1 MNIFHIDKYICKQI
15 INALDILPPSCKNVL
30 VIEDN
35 HAILDVI
42 TLILQSES
50 YKVTGLNKGADMMIH
65 IEQFKPDLII
75 LDIMLP
81 DGDGR
86 DLLKVLRSDA
96 STAEIPVL
104 MISAR
109 FTADNVQHGEFK
121 PNGFLAKPFDIDD
134 LLDRIEGILA
144 GKLY

>member
-1 MNIFHIDKYICKQI
+1 MAKGTAVYKNI
-15 INALDILPPSCKNVL
+15 L

-42 TLILQSES
+42 TLILQSEA
-50 YKVTGLNKGADMMIH
+50 YKVSGLNKSADMMAH
-65 IEQFKPDLII
+65 VESFKPDMII

-81 DGDGR
+81 DADGR
-86 DLLKVLRSDA
+86 ELLKQLRSEAKTKD
-96 STAEIPVL
+96 IPVL

-109 FTADNVQHGEFK
+109 YTAENVEHGEFK
-121 PNGFLAKPFDIDD
+121 PNGFLAKPFDIDE

-144 GKLY
+144 GKIY

>member
-1 MNIFHIDKYICKQI
+1 MAKQAKRYKNI
-15 INALDILPPSCKNVL
+15 L

-42 TLILQSES
+42 TLILQSEA
-50 YKVTGLNKGADMMIH
+50 YKVAGLNKSEDMMQHIH
-65 IEQFKPDLII
+65 AFKPDMMI

-86 DLLKVLRSDA
+86 ELLSHIRNNPTT
-96 STAEIPVL
+96 STIPVL
-104 MISAR
+104 MISAKY
-109 FTADNVQHGEFK
+109 TAENIQHGDHK

-134 LLDRIEGILA
+134 LLDKIEGILA
-144 GKLY
+144 GKTYI

>member
-1 MNIFHIDKYICKQI
+1 
-15 INALDILPPSCKNVL
+15 

-42 TLILQSES
+42 TLILQSEA
-50 YKVTGLNKGADMMIH
+50 YKVSGLNKSADMMKH
-65 IEQFKPDLII
+65 IMAFKPDMMI

-86 DLLKVLRSDA
+86 ELLSQIRENEY
-96 STAEIPVL
+96 TANIPVL
-104 MISAR
+104 MISAKY
-109 FTADNVQHGEFK
+109 TAKTIEHGPYK

-134 LLDRIEGILA
+134 LLDKIEGILA
-144 GKLY
+144 GKNFLN

>member
-1 MNIFHIDKYICKQI
+1 MKNLSSAPKNI
-15 INALDILPPSCKNVL
+15 L

-35 HAILDVI
+35 SAILDVI
-42 TLILQSES
+42 TLVLQSEA
-50 YKVTGLNKGADMMIH
+50 YKVNGLSKSINYMAH
-65 IEQFKPDLII
+65 IDALKPDLLIM
-75 LDIMLP
+75 DIMLP

-86 DLLKVLRSDA
+86 EILQELRQNDY
-96 STAEIPVL
+96 TKEIPVL

-109 FTADNVQHGEFK
+109 YTKDNIQHGQFK

-144 GKLY
+144 GKTYI

>member
-1 MNIFHIDKYICKQI
+1 M
-15 INALDILPPSCKNVL
+15 ATGCKNIL

-42 TLILQSES
+42 TLILQGES
-50 YKVTGLNKGADMMIH
+50 YKVNGLSKSADMLMH

-86 DLLKVLRSDA
+86 MLLQELRTEANTLD
-96 STAEIPVL
+96 IPVL

-109 FTADNVQHGEFK
+109 YTEENIQHGEFK
-121 PNGFLAKPFDIDD
+121 PNGFLAKPFDIDE
-134 LLDRIEGILA
+134 LLDRIEGILG
-144 GKLY
+144 GKTYC

>member
-1 MNIFHIDKYICKQI
+1 LETGATSYKSI
-15 INALDILPPSCKNVL
+15 L

-50 YKVTGLNKGADMMIH
+50 YKVTGLSKGADILGH
-65 IEQFKPDLII
+65 IDLVKPDLVI

-86 DLLKVLRSDA
+86 EFLKSIRTNPATESL
-96 STAEIPVL
+96 PVL
-104 MISAR
+104 MISAKY
-109 FTADNVQHGEFK
+109 TAQNVQHGEFI
-121 PNGFLAKPFDIDD
+121 PNGFLPKPFDIDD
-134 LLDRIEGILA
+134 LLSQIEGILA
-144 GKLY
+144 GQTYN

>member
-1 MNIFHIDKYICKQI
+1 MAKGSNLYKNI
-15 INALDILPPSCKNVL
+15 L

-50 YKVTGLNKGADMMIH
+50 YKVTGLQKSENMLKH
-65 IEQFKPDLII
+65 IDDVKPDLII

-86 DLLKVLRSDA
+86 TLLEELRQ
-96 STAEIPVL
+96 AEHTMDIPVL

-109 FTADNVQHGEFK
+109 YTEQNIQHGAYK
-121 PNGFLAKPFDIDD
+121 PNGFLAKPFDIDE

-144 GKLY
+144 GNTYC

>member
-1 MNIFHIDKYICKQI
+1 MAKGTTVYKNI
-15 INALDILPPSCKNVL
+15 L

-42 TLILQSES
+42 TLILQSEA
-50 YKVTGLNKGADMMIH
+50 YKVTGLNKSADMLANIR
-65 IEQFKPDLII
+65 ESEPDLVI

-81 DGDGR
+81 DADGR
-86 DLLKVLRSDA
+86 ELLKQLRSDET
-96 STAEIPVL
+96 TAHIPVL
-104 MISAR
+104 LISAR
-109 FTADNVQHGEFK
+109 YTEENVEHGEYK

-144 GKLY
+144 GKTY

>member
-1 MNIFHIDKYICKQI
+1 MTKGDKLYKKI
-15 INALDILPPSCKNVL
+15 L

-42 TLILQSES
+42 TLILQSEA
-50 YKVTGLNKGADMMIH
+50 YKVSGLNRGAEMMQHIH
-65 IEQFKPDLII
+65 AFEPDLMI

-86 DLLKVLRSDA
+86 ELLQQLRSNEK
-96 STAEIPVL
+96 TQNIPVL
-104 MISAR
+104 MISAKY
-109 FTADNVQHGEFK
+109 TANTIQHGAYK

-134 LLDRIEGILA
+134 LLDKIEGILA
-144 GKLY
+144 GKTY

>member
-1 MNIFHIDKYICKQI
+1 LDKLT
-15 INALDILPPSCKNVL
+15 ASCKNVL

-50 YKVTGLNKGADMMIH
+50 YQVSGLNKGADILYH

-86 DLLKVLRSDA
+86 DFLKVIRSDQM
-96 STAEIPVL
+96 TAHIPVL

-109 FTADNVQHGEFK
+109 YTEQNVQHGEFK
-121 PNGFLAKPFDIDD
+121 PNGFLAKPFDIDE
-134 LLDRIEGILA
+134 LLDRIEGILN
-144 GKLY
+144 GKIY

>member
-1 MNIFHIDKYICKQI
+1 MNSLKIKPLAKSAELY
-15 INALDILPPSCKNVL
+15 KNIL

-42 TLILQSES
+42 TLILQSEA
-50 YKVTGLNKGADMMIH
+50 YKVSGLSKSADMLEH
-65 IEQFKPDLII
+65 IEAFKPDLII

-81 DGDGR
+81 DADGR
-86 DLLKVLRSDA
+86 VLLKELRSLEKTKD
-96 STAEIPVL
+96 IPVL

-109 FTADNVQHGEFK
+109 YTQQNIQHGEHK

-144 GKLY
+144 GQHYD

>member
-1 MNIFHIDKYICKQI
+1 MNIFVLLNIS
-15 INALDILPPSCKNVL
+15 ILAKGSTIYKNIL

-42 TLILQSES
+42 TLILQSEA
-50 YKVTGLNKGADMMIH
+50 YNVTGLNKSADMMFH
-65 IEQFKPDLII
+65 IEQLKPDLLI

-86 DLLKVLRSDA
+86 ELLKTLRSDA
-96 STAEIPVL
+96 TTDQIPVL

-109 FTADNVQHGEFK
+109 YTAQNVEHGEYK

-134 LLDRIEGILA
+134 LLDKIEGILA
-144 GKLY
+144 GKTYL

>member
-1 MNIFHIDKYICKQI
+1 LKNPTSSHKNI
-15 INALDILPPSCKNVL
+15 L

-42 TLILQSES
+42 TLILQSEA
-50 YKVTGLNKGADMMIH
+50 YKVNGLSKSANYMRH
-65 IEQFKPDLII
+65 IDEVKPDLLI

-81 DGDGR
+81 DADGR
-86 DLLKVLRSDA
+86 VLLQELRKND
-96 STAEIPVL
+96 STSHIPVL

-109 FTADNVQHGEFK
+109 YTEENVQHGEFK

-134 LLDRIEGILA
+134 LLDRIEGILS
-144 GKLY
+144 GKNYL

>member
-1 MNIFHIDKYICKQI
+1 MAKKTKPFKNI
-15 INALDILPPSCKNVL
+15 L

-42 TLILQSES
+42 TLILQSEA
-50 YKVTGLNKGADMMIH
+50 YKVSGLQRSADMMKH
-65 IEQFKPDLII
+65 IDDFQPDLMI

-86 DLLKVLRSDA
+86 ELLAQLRNNEK
-96 STAEIPVL
+96 TATIPVL
-104 MISAR
+104 MISAKY
-109 FTADNVQHGEFK
+109 TAQNIQHGPHK

-134 LLDRIEGILA
+134 LLDKIEGILA
-144 GKLY
+144 GKTY

>member
-1 MNIFHIDKYICKQI
+1 MAKGTPNYKNI
-15 INALDILPPSCKNVL
+15 L

-42 TLILQSES
+42 TLILQSEA
-50 YKVTGLNKGADMMIH
+50 YKVTGLNKSADMMTH
-65 IEQFKPDLII
+65 IESMVPDLII

-81 DGDGR
+81 DADGR
-86 DLLKVLRSDA
+86 ELLKRLRSD
-96 STAEIPVL
+96 TMTEQIPVL

-109 FTADNVQHGEFK
+109 YTAQNVEHGEFK
-121 PNGFLAKPFDIDD
+121 PNGFLAKPFDIDE

-144 GKLY
+144 GKTY

>member
-1 MNIFHIDKYICKQI
+1 MAKSSAVYKNI
-15 INALDILPPSCKNVL
+15 L
-30 VIEDN
+30 VVEDN

-42 TLILQSES
+42 TLILQSEA
-50 YKVTGLNKGADMMIH
+50 YKVSGLNKGADMMSH

-86 DLLKVLRSDA
+86 ELLKQIREDQKIA
-96 STAEIPVL
+96 HIAVL

-109 FTADNVQHGEFK
+109 YTSENVQHGEYI
-121 PNGFLAKPFDIDD
+121 PNGFLAKPFDIDE
-134 LLDRIEGILA
+134 LLDKIEGILA
-144 GKLY
+144 GKRY

>member
-1 MNIFHIDKYICKQI
+1 MKKTPATYKKI
-15 INALDILPPSCKNVL
+15 L

-50 YKVTGLNKGADMMIH
+50 YKVTGLNKSVDMMAH
-65 IEQFKPDLII
+65 IDQHNPDLLI

-86 DLLKVLRSDA
+86 ELLKQLRINQT
-96 STAEIPVL
+96 TAQLPVL
-104 MISAR
+104 MISAKY
-109 FTADNVQHGEFK
+109 TAQNIEHGEYK
-121 PNGFLAKPFDIDD
+121 PNGFLPKPFDIDD

-144 GKLY
+144 GKTY

>member
-1 MNIFHIDKYICKQI
+1 LKNRSASYKNI
-15 INALDILPPSCKNVL
+15 L

-42 TLILQSES
+42 TLILQSEA
-50 YKVTGLNKGADMMIH
+50 YKVNALSKSANYMEH
-65 IEQFKPDLII
+65 IDSLKPDLLI

-81 DGDGR
+81 DADGR
-86 DLLKVLRSDA
+86 VLLQEIRENE
-96 STAEIPVL
+96 STSHIPVL

-109 FTADNVQHGEFK
+109 YTKENVQHGAFK

-144 GKLY
+144 GNTYI

>member
-1 MNIFHIDKYICKQI
+1 MLAKGATVYKNI
-15 INALDILPPSCKNVL
+15 L

-42 TLILQSES
+42 TLILQSEA
-50 YKVTGLNKGADMMIH
+50 YKVTGLSKSADMLLH
-65 IEQFKPDLII
+65 IDQLKPDLMI

-86 DLLKVLRSDA
+86 DLLRQIRTNPA
-96 STAEIPVL
+96 TEAIPVL

-109 FTADNVQHGEFK
+109 YTEQNIEHGEYK

-134 LLDRIEGILA
+134 LLDKIEGILA
-144 GKLY
+144 GKHY

>member
-1 MNIFHIDKYICKQI
+1 LTTSTNLYKNI
-15 INALDILPPSCKNVL
+15 L

-42 TLILQSES
+42 TLILQSEA
-50 YKVTGLNKGADMMIH
+50 YRVNGLNKSADMMFH
-65 IEQFKPDLII
+65 VEEFKPNLII

-86 DLLKVLRSDA
+86 VLLQELRSKP
-96 STAEIPVL
+96 STEHIPVL

-109 FTADNVQHGEFK
+109 YTAKNVQHGEFK

-134 LLDRIEGILA
+134 LLDKIEGILE
-144 GKLY
+144 GKTYL

>member
-1 MNIFHIDKYICKQI
+1 LAKVTPLYKNI
-15 INALDILPPSCKNVL
+15 L

-42 TLILQSES
+42 TLILQSEA
-50 YKVTGLNKGADMMIH
+50 YKVTGLNKSADMMAH
-65 IEQFKPDLII
+65 VESFKPDLII

-81 DGDGR
+81 DADGR
-86 DLLKVLRSDA
+86 ELLKQLRSQVATQD
-96 STAEIPVL
+96 IPVL

-109 FTADNVQHGEFK
+109 YTAENVEHGEFK
-121 PNGFLAKPFDIDD
+121 PNGFLAKPFDIDE

-144 GKLY
+144 GKTY

>member
-1 MNIFHIDKYICKQI
+1 MAPGSKLYKDI
-15 INALDILPPSCKNVL
+15 I

-35 HAILDVI
+35 HSILDVI

-50 YKVTGLNKGADMMIH
+50 YKVTGLNKSSDMLMH
-65 IEQFKPDLII
+65 IEKTTPDLII

-81 DGDGR
+81 DADGR
-86 DLLKVLRSDA
+86 MLLEQLRSDEKT
-96 STAEIPVL
+96 SDIPVL

-109 FTADNVQHGEFK
+109 YTEQNIEHGPYK

-144 GKLY
+144 GKTYC

>member
-1 MNIFHIDKYICKQI
+1 MYQELLPLTKRSTAFKNI
-15 INALDILPPSCKNVL
+15 L

-42 TLILQSES
+42 TLILQSEA
-50 YKVTGLNKGADMMIH
+50 YKVNGLSKSADFMNH
-65 IEQFKPDLII
+65 IAAFKPDLLI

-81 DGDGR
+81 DADGR
-86 DLLKVLRSDA
+86 MLLQQLRQNE
-96 STAEIPVL
+96 STMHIPVL

-109 FTADNVQHGEFK
+109 YTQENIQHGQFK
-121 PNGFLAKPFDIDD
+121 PNGFLAKPFDIDE

-144 GKLY
+144 GKNYL